1 MSVKSGKLV
10 IVGAGK
16 VGNAVLDSVL
26 RLSIIDEIVVINRN
40 RDKALGAVLDASHTT
55 AFEYSTNTSIRVGDY
70 PDCADAQII
79 VVTAGPSI
87 VKGEYDRSILLKR
100 NIEVMNGVMA
110 NITRYTREAILIII
124 SNPLDILTYYFQKK
138 YNYPVDRIFGTGT
151 LLDTARFNKMLGDL
165 CGVDAKN
172 VTGFVLGEHG
182 ETSFIPWNTVN
193 IVGVPFQEI
202 GEKFQPAVPIDKEK
216 LLNETKV
223 IGPEIVQLKGYTSAG
238 VSLAACRLIGAIVRN
253 ECCVVPV
260 STVLRGQYGIDD
272 VAMSMPCI
280 IGSDGISRVIE
291 LTLDEEGRRDLEVC
305 HAHLRELL
313 ESVGA

>member
-124 SNPLDILTYYFQKK
+124 TNPLDIQTY
-138 YNYPVDRIFGTGT
+138 
-151 LLDTARFNKMLGDL
+151 
-165 CGVDAKN
+165 
-172 VTGFVLGEHG
+172 
-182 ETSFIPWNTVN
+182 
-193 IVGVPFQEI
+193 
-202 GEKFQPAVPIDKEK
+202 
-216 LLNETKV
+216 
-223 IGPEIVQLKGYTSAG
+223 
-238 VSLAACRLIGAIVRN
+238 
-253 ECCVVPV
+253 
-260 STVLRGQYGIDD
+260 
-272 VAMSMPCI
+272 
-280 IGSDGISRVIE
+280 
-291 LTLDEEGRRDLEVC
+291 
-305 HAHLRELL
+305 
-313 ESVGA
+313 